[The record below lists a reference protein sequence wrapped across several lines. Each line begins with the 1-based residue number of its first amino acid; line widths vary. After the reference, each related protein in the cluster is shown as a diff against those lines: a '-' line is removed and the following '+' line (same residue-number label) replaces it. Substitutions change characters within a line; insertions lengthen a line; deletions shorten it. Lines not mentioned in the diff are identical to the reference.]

1 MVTQSSNQDFRDNN
15 PNHKSVRQTTS
26 PAKSASSHDHAA
38 TICSQSRMSEKR
50 RERVV
55 GSERQRLSRSSVQIT
70 GIATPVRVISPGF
83 HENRTE
89 AKRRFLESSTED
101 RVLPRICATEKSAK
115 NPRTTDRQTD
125 RHTGV
130 EMEERKEGKG
140 RGSVSRGGGCRDS
153 CEPAFTIRNRSMEA
167 AERETTGREKK
178 KREEKGDEGEKRER
192 RAKER
197 WDKGRE
203 RW

>member
-1 MVTQSSNQDFRDNN
+1 
-15 PNHKSVRQTTS
+15 
-26 PAKSASSHDHAA
+26 
-38 TICSQSRMSEKR
+38 MSEKR

-125 RHTGV
+125 RQTYRGGNGGKKGGEGKGKRIARWRVSWFVRTGLYNSKSV
-130 EMEERKEGKG
+130 DGSGGTGDNGARKEEKRRKGRRGRKARKEG
-140 RGSVSRGGGCRDS
+140 
-153 CEPAFTIRNRSMEA
+153 
-167 AERETTGREKK
+167 
-178 KREEKGDEGEKRER
+178 EGEVRQGKGEMIEKQKERKRER
-192 RAKER
+192 
-197 WDKGRE
+197 GRE
-203 RW
+203 ASSAKPDAREWPG